1 MPDKQTHTYYLTKN
15 EETFRLQDMIDNLD
29 GSKQICVK
37 NVTFN
42 KGYYNITNANEID
55 LETRGDNRPAEK
67 EPESVT
73 VSTHPAPEPT
83 NGGLARRE
91 QPVLDLM
98 PGPATEVDLS
108 DETVRQLPLTMP
120 IGEILQPTGSVLNR
134 VLTKMITA
142 YQTDKPED
150 PKSNTLFKNKWKIF
164 MTYIKT
170 IQT

>member
-55 LETRGDNRPAEK
+55 WETRGDNRPAER

-73 VSTHPAPEPT
+73 GSTRPALKPI
-83 NGGLARRE
+83 NG
-91 QPVLDLM
+91 
-98 PGPATEVDLS
+98 
-108 DETVRQLPLTMP
+108 
-120 IGEILQPTGSVLNR
+120 
-134 VLTKMITA
+134 
-142 YQTDKPED
+142 
-150 PKSNTLFKNKWKIF
+150 
-164 MTYIKT
+164 
-170 IQT
+170 

>member
-55 LETRGDNRPAEK
+55 WETRGDNRPAER

-73 VSTHPAPEPT
+73 GSTRPALKPI
-83 NGGLARRE
+83 NGWLPKE
-91 QPVLDLM
+91 NN
-98 PGPATEVDLS
+98 
-108 DETVRQLPLTMP
+108 QLL
-120 IGEILQPTGSVLNR
+120 I
-134 VLTKMITA
+134 
-142 YQTDKPED
+142 
-150 PKSNTLFKNKWKIF
+150 
-164 MTYIKT
+164 
-170 IQT
+170 